1 MRLKY
6 VSVLRKYILNDRK
19 WCCVVH
25 GELEEI
31 PSSLWLKYFQI
42 FWMSNPSLKELC
54 LEPVAD
60 QAGISLPVEDE
71 EKVSKAI
78 DALREVVSYL
88 NNNLQ
93 IKK

>member
-1 MRLKY
+1 MKLKY
-6 VSVLRKYILNDRK
+6 ISVLRRYLLNDKR

-25 GELEEI
+25 GELEDS

-54 LEPVAD
+54 LEPVVD
-60 QAGISLPVEDE
+60 QAGISLPIEDE
-71 EKVSKAI
+71 NKVSKAI